1 MPPHATET
9 AKATSAENTSMAARL
24 GQAPLHRPKLHELV
38 SERLEAMIRSGELK
52 PGDSLP
58 SERDIMAA
66 LGTGRP
72 AVREAFLSLQNKG
85 LIVTESGRRARVR
98 QPSVDNVMTTLDGV
112 VSMMIDNE
120 KSLKDLFD
128 ARVFIEAAMAR
139 QAARQIKPEQLDALL
154 RALDENKQS
163 IGDRPRFSDSDAEF
177 HRVLFQVP
185 GNPVF
190 DSVHSALVS
199 WLRERWA
206 KLVRDEHTETMAYR
220 GHADIFAAVSRR
232 DPDGAEEAMRR
243 HLGSSWKVWSAQLE
257 GAAD

>member
-1 MPPHATET
+1 MPSGGKNE
-9 AKATSAENTSMAARL
+9 
-24 GQAPLHRPKLHELV
+24 QAPARPLDLAPGPIHRPKLHELV
-38 SERLEAMIRSGELK
+38 ASRLEALIRSGQLK

-66 LGTGRP
+66 FNTGRP

-112 VSMMIDNE
+112 VSMIIDDR

-139 QAARQIKPEQLDALL
+139 HAAQYINADQL
-154 RALDENKQS
+154 RALEEALAQNRRA
-163 IGDRPRFSDSDAEF
+163 IGDRQGFDASDIVF
-177 HRVLFQVP
+177 HRILFAVA

-199 WLRERWA
+199 WLMDRWA
-206 KLVRDEHTETMAYR
+206 RLVRNEQTETAAYE
-220 GHADIFAAVSRR
+220 GHAAIFAAVSRK
-232 DPDGAEEAMRR
+232 DPDQAEAAMRD
-243 HLGSSWKVWSAQLE
+243 HLGASWAVWAEQLAQTA
-257 GAAD
+257 G

>member
-1 MPPHATET
+1 MPPHATKTE
-9 AKATSAENTSMAARL
+9 KATNASGAMRL
-24 GQAPLHRPKLHELV
+24 GETPLHRPKLHELV

-72 AVREAFLSLQNKG
+72 AVREAFLSLQTKG
-85 LIVTESGRRARVR
+85 LIITESGRRARVR

-120 KSLKDLFD
+120 KNLKDLFD

-139 QAARQIKPEQLDALL
+139 QAALQITPARLDALRL
-154 RALDENKQS
+154 ALEENKNS
-163 IGDRPRFSDSDAEF
+163 IGDRPRFSDSDADF
-177 HRVLFQVP
+177 HRILFQVP

-206 KLVRDEHTETMAYR
+206 RLVRDERTETRAYR
-220 GHADIFAAVSRR
+220 GHADIFAAVSQR
-232 DPDGAEEAMRR
+232 DPDAAEAAMRR
-243 HLGSSWKVWSAQLE
+243 HLGSSWKEWSAQLE
-257 GAAD
+257 RPGG